1 MRTTTKC
8 CLSAVLAGMALLNP
22 IAAAPAAAQIWS
34 TVASGCTLDSASVAK
49 GSANSGFGTVS
60 FKGTKLGSIKL
71 TCPITATFG
80 SGPGPYDNLGMTI
93 SFYDTDGTGS
103 ACAVRASLL
112 RTNLNAEERGRD
124 IVGFDSNTG
133 SVVTEPG
140 TGRST
145 GHVRVPEDVNFGTSY
160 YWVQLELVRNSTS
173 CIPVAVG
180 AYLVPFIL

>member
-1 MRTTTKC
+1 MRTMTKC
-8 CLSAVLAGMALLNP
+8 FLAAVLAVAALLNP
-22 IAAAPAAAQIWS
+22 MAAAPAAAQIWS
-34 TVASGCTLDSASVAK
+34 AVASGCVLDSTSVPKASL
-49 GSANSGFGTVS
+49 NSGFGTVS

-71 TCPITATFG
+71 TCRVSGTFG
-80 SGPGPYDNLGMTI
+80 TGTGPYDNLGMTI
-93 SFYDTDGTGS
+93 SFYDTDGTGT
-103 ACAVRASLL
+103 ACSVRASLL

-145 GHVRVPEDVNFGTSY
+145 GHVVVPEDVNFGTSY

-173 CIPVAVG
+173 CNPVAVG
-180 AYLVPFIL
+180 AYLVPLIL